1 MRITIA
7 AIGRLKAGP
16 ERQLVERYVERVAK
30 AGKAV
35 ALGPV
40 AVREFAE
47 SRAERTDDRRR
58 AETDQL
64 IEATAGATRL
74 IALDERGK
82 TITSADFAAL
92 LARLRDDGAGEIAFV
107 IGGADG
113 HDERL
118 RDRADHV
125 FSFGPMTFPHQ
136 IVRLLLVEQLY
147 RAVTIL
153 SGHPYHRE

>member
-92 LARLRDDGAGEIAFV
+92 PACATTAPARSPSSSAAPTATTSACATAPIMSSR
-107 IGGADG
+107 
-113 HDERL
+113 
-118 RDRADHV
+118 
-125 FSFGPMTFPHQ
+125 
-136 IVRLLLVEQLY
+136 
-147 RAVTIL
+147 
-153 SGHPYHRE
+153 SGR